1 MHYFDTKVYATERR
15 TPMKRIL
22 FIHTSLFGDDSA
34 STKIAQSLV
43 EQMLSDNP
51 GSEVTRID
59 LAEAS
64 LPHLD
69 GEEFKSW
76 TVPAE
81 QRNAKQASLASRSD
95 ALIDQLLSHDTLVLA
110 VPMYNLGIPSTLKA
124 WIDRVSRAG
133 KTFSYTSN
141 GPVGLV
147 KDMQAYLVFARG
159 GMYRNTPLDTQTG
172 YLKSVLGLMGIGVAE
187 TIYAEGL
194 NMGAGQREK
203 SLAGAM
209 DKVRTLATVN
219 SGVRRLSAA

>member
-1 MHYFDTKVYATERR
+1 
-15 TPMKRIL
+15 MKRIL
-22 FIHTSLFGDDSA
+22 FIHSSLFGDDSA
-34 STKIAQSLV
+34 STRIAQSLV
-43 EQMLSDNP
+43 DQMLDDNL

-59 LAEAS
+59 LAEHA

-69 GEEFKSW
+69 AEEFKSW

-81 QRNAKQASLASRSD
+81 QRNAEQSALASRSD
-95 ALIDQLLSHDTLVLA
+95 ALIEQLLSHDTLVLA

-133 KTFSYTSN
+133 KTFSYTSD

-194 NMGAGQREK
+194 NMGGDQREK
-203 SLAGAM
+203 SLAGALGQ
-209 DKVRTLATVN
+209 VRKLA
-219 SGVRRLSAA
+219 SGNAGFRRLSVA

>member
-1 MHYFDTKVYATERR
+1 
-15 TPMKRIL
+15 MKRIL
-22 FIHTSLFGDDSA
+22 FIHSSIFGDDSA
-34 STKIAQSLV
+34 STKIARSLV
-43 EQMLSDNP
+43 EKMADNNP

-59 LAEAS
+59 LAEDA

-69 GEEFKSW
+69 AEEFKSW
-76 TVPAE
+76 TTPIE
-81 QRNAKQASLASRSD
+81 QRDARQTELATRSD
-95 ALIDQLLSHDTLVLA
+95 RLIEQLLSHDTLVLA

-124 WIDRVSRAG
+124 WIDRVARAG

-147 KDMQAYLVFARG
+147 KGMQAYLVFARG

-172 YLKSVLGLMGIGVAE
+172 YLKSVLGLMGVEVAE

-194 NMGAGQREK
+194 NMGGDKREK

-209 DKVRTLATVN
+209 DKVRTLATG
-219 SGVRRLSAA
+219 STGVRQLSAA

>member
-1 MHYFDTKVYATERR
+1 
-15 TPMKRIL
+15 MKRIL
-22 FIHTSLFGDDSA
+22 FIHSSLFGADSA
-34 STKIAQSLV
+34 STKIARSLV
-43 EQMLSDNP
+43 EQMLDDDP

-59 LAEAS
+59 LAEDP

-76 TVPAE
+76 TTPAE
-81 QRNAKQASLASRSD
+81 QRNAQQVELAKRSD
-95 ALIDQLLSHDTLVLA
+95 GLIEQLLSHDTLVLA

-124 WIDRVSRAG
+124 WIDRVARAG
-133 KTFSYTSN
+133 KTFSYTAN

-147 KDMQAYLVFARG
+147 TGMQAYLVFARG

-194 NMGAGQREK
+194 NMGGEKREK

-209 DKVRTLATVN
+209 DKVRTLAN
-219 SGVRRLSAA
+219 GNAGVRQLSAA